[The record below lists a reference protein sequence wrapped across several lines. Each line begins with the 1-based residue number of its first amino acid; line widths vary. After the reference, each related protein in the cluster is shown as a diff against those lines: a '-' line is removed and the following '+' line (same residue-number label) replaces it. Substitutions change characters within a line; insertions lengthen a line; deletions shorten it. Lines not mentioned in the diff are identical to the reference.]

1 MIKNRLVIDSHK
13 IVPKHSACLDR
24 YTSIGIHANHM
35 DMTRFL
41 SDQDPNYRNV
51 LFELRRLVPPNEQ
64 QTKVRLPLVTFVS
77 PETQGESQYHGT
89 GNESSSTMERGQDIV
104 HEEGKPHRSARSVNT
119 FFGTF
124 NTNGGKMIQGSE
136 FNSGGAP
143 MTF

>member
-1 MIKNRLVIDSHK
+1 MIRNRLVTDPNK

-41 SDQDPNYRNV
+41 SDQDPDYRNV
-51 LFELRRLVPPNEQ
+51 LSELRRLVPPNEQ
-64 QTKVRLPLVTFVS
+64 QTKVRLPLVTSVS

-89 GNESSSTMERGQDIV
+89 GNESSSTMERGQDTV
-104 HEEGKPHRSARSVNT
+104 HEEGKPHRPARSANT
-119 FFGTF
+119 FSGTF